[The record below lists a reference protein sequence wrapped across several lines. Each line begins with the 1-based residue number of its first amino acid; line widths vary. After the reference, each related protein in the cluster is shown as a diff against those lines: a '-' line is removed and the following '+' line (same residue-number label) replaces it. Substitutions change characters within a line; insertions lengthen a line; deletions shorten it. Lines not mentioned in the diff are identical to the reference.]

1 MSLPKPNRP
10 SVQTVARAAVIVV
23 SGCVAFVG
31 FVSRILATSDSSD
44 SENGELDSAIRG
56 GVFNYR
62 TNRFDDGTD
71 PAGWYSLD

>member
-1 MSLPKPNRP
+1 MPLSKPHRL
-10 SVQTVARAAVIVV
+10 SVQTVARAAVIIA

-31 FVSRILATSDSSD
+31 FISRKLATSDSSD
-44 SENGELDSAIRG
+44 SEVGELASAIRG

-71 PAGWYSLD
+71 PAGWYTLD